1 VRTLL
6 LLAVAVGAAALGLV
20 AWSSDVLRR
29 PEHATVDARFG
40 VRGAQAPPADVVVV
54 GLDAESLRRLNVQ
67 PPIPRSIHARVIDR
81 LRAAGARVVAY
92 DFEFAQPTSVRE
104 DNALIRAV
112 ARAGSVVLAAT
123 RIAADGDVDVFD
135 GAENVRRARAV
146 AGSTNF
152 PPAAA
157 RGGVI
162 RRVPYAER
170 GVRSFAVAAAERA
183 RGTAVD
189 PRPFSGDGA
198 WIDFAGPPGTIPAFP
213 LHRVVAGAEPPGGFA
228 GKVVVVGATASVLQ
242 DVHAVATGPGMP
254 GAEIHANAIA
264 TILRGVPLG
273 EVAGWLAA
281 LAPLAA
287 LRLQGL
293 RWLPVP
299 LVAAAAYAVAAQ
311 LSFDAGTIVPVAAPA
326 LALAAGVAGT
336 FAVAYGTDLR
346 DRRRLRAAF
355 ARFVPPQV
363 VDEVVAQAG
372 EGARLGGVERES
384 TVLFCDLRSF
394 TTLAE
399 RLGPARVIDLLT
411 CYLTAMSDAIMDHGG
426 TVVSYQGDGIM
437 AVFGAPLPQ
446 PDHADRALAA
456 AADMLGPRLEQVN
469 AQAREVGVLTAA
481 DAPLRIGIGIAS
493 GPVMSGNVGSPRR
506 MEYTAVGDTTN
517 TAARL
522 QAMTKET
529 GCPVLVADVT
539 RASLRGPEPPL
550 RRVGELA
557 LRGRSAPLIAWTF
570 GGGEGSPAA
579 PDAAPVAAS

>member
-1 VRTLL
+1 
-6 LLAVAVGAAALGLV
+6 
-20 AWSSDVLRR
+20 
-29 PEHATVDARFG
+29 
-40 VRGAQAPPADVVVV
+40 
-54 GLDAESLRRLNVQ
+54 
-67 PPIPRSIHARVIDR
+67 
-81 LRAAGARVVAY
+81 
-92 DFEFAQPTSVRE
+92 
-104 DNALIRAV
+104 
-112 ARAGSVVLAAT
+112 
-123 RIAADGDVDVFD
+123 
-135 GAENVRRARAV
+135 
-146 AGSTNF
+146 
-152 PPAAA
+152 
-157 RGGVI
+157 VI

-183 RGTAVD
+183 GATVD
-189 PRPFSGDGA
+189 PARFAGDGA
-198 WIDFAGPPGTIPAFP
+198 WIDVAGPPGTIPAFP
-213 LHRVVAGAEPPGGFA
+213 LHRVLAGAEPPGGFA

-242 DVHAVATGPGMP
+242 DVHPVATGSGMP
-254 GAEIHANAIA
+254 GAEIHATAIA
-264 TILRGVPLG
+264 TILRGLPLRDA
-273 EVAGWLAA
+273 AGWPAVLLIVLAA
-281 LAPLAA
+281 AAAPLAA

-311 LSFDAGTIVPVAAPA
+311 VAFDAGTILPVAAPA
-326 LALAAGVAGT
+326 LALAAGSAGT

-355 ARFVPPQV
+355 ARFVPPQI
-363 VDEVVAQAG
+363 VDAVVAQAG
-372 EGARLGGVERES
+372 EGARLGGVERDS

-411 CYLTAMSDAIMDHGG
+411 CYLTAMSDALMDHGG

-456 AADMLGPRLEQVN
+456 AAEMLGPRLEEVN
-469 AQAREVGVLTAA
+469 AQAREAGVLATG

-529 GCPVLVADVT
+529 GCAVLVSAAT
-539 RASLRGPEPPL
+539 RASLRGPAPPL

-557 LRGRSAPLIAWTF
+557 LRGRSAPLTAWTL
-570 GGGEGSPAA
+570 GSAEGAQPA
-579 PDAAPVAAS
+579 PDEAPVAAP